1 MYSRST
7 YLLFSGFFF
16 LSFIFTALPL
26 PADAALVPC
35 GRNAGTAAE
44 MAPCTLCHIIVGGKG
59 IIDWGLGIMTVVAIV
74 VIVAMAIFYIVSIGN
89 EGMMSTAKSGIK
101 ASLVGFAVILSAWLI
116 VNVVLTLLV
125 NKGFLDGIKQ
135 GSMFTFTCDTTSS
148 TVTTGAT
155 GTGATGTGGATGG
168 TPPGGSLPVGCTAY
182 QSDFATASSASGV
195 PAKLLQSIASAES
208 SCDPNKTSPTGSC
221 GLMQLTPATV
231 GVSCQD
237 LKNDPKKSIQ
247 LAANYLKTLQGDLNA
262 YKGTFDIGNSFT
274 LSGSVVTV
282 QNASYDNGNDDLI
295 ASYNAGSG
303 NQPNTGGQKGPF
315 MVSTDCPS
323 IGGGKNI
330 PAWQCPINPGG
341 FAETQTYVK
350 RVQELMKQP

>member
-7 YLLFSGFFF
+7 YILFSGFFF
-16 LSFIFTALPL
+16 LSLIFTTIPL
-26 PADAALVPC
+26 SADAALVPC
-35 GRNAGTAAE
+35 GRNAGTVAE
-44 MAPCTLCHIIVGGKG
+44 MAPCTLCHIIIGGKG
-59 IIDWGLGIMTVVAIV
+59 IIDWGLGIMTVVAIA

-125 NKGFLDGIKQ
+125 NNDFLSGIKQ

-148 TVTTGAT
+148 TVTNGTT
-155 GTGATGTGGATGG
+155 GTGATGTEGAT
-168 TPPGGSLPVGCTAY
+168 GGSLPVGCTAY
-182 QSDFATASSASGV
+182 QSDFATASDVSGV
-195 PAKLLQSIASAES
+195 PANLLQSIASAES
-208 SCDPNKTSPTGSC
+208 SCDPNKTSSTGSC

-237 LKNDPKKSIQ
+237 LKDDPKKSIQ
-247 LAANYLKTLQGDLNA
+247 LAANYLKTLQGNLNA
-262 YKGTFDIGNSFT
+262 YNETFDIGNSFA
-274 LSGSVVTV
+274 LSGSTVTV
-282 QNASYDNGNDDLI
+282 QSANYDGGNDDLI

-303 NQPNTGGQKGPF
+303 NRSNAGGQKGPF
-315 MVSTDCPS
+315 MVSTDCPAIS
-323 IGGGKNI
+323 GGKSI

-350 RVQELMKQP
+350 KVQALMRP